1 MISNHLKVLQNHH
14 ATKIDSVETKLSEFN
29 IRESIKEVINFFV
42 SSAQEKSNV
51 FKTKFGEKLPEK
63 VYTDQNRVLHIL

>member
-14 ATKIDSVETKLSEFN
+14 ATKIDSVEIKLSEFN

-42 SSAQEKSNV
+42 SNAQEKSNV

-63 VYTDQNRVLHIL
+63 VYIDQNRVLHIL